1 MDVSKILTI
10 PSLFSARVIAG
21 RDGLPRSVTGI
32 MVLEAVDIENWG
44 NEGEIILTSYFA
56 LKDLSPDEITQF
68 MQKLTSIGI
77 SALIVKLDRF
87 VSDIPVTIT
96 DYCDLHAL
104 PLIQIPKEVK
114 YESVI
119 LEILGP
125 IIDSNIALLN
135 RHYDV
140 HNKLT
145 RMALKEP
152 SLLQILEELKKMIG
166 CDVTLINHTHHLQIS
181 TNPALDDFTVI
192 KIHPIAA
199 ARYMNFS
206 YKHLHVEYIGE
217 NDGVRK
223 QAGGGDISRGGGPN
237 ISGGSGLD
245 ISRGSGLD
253 INRSG
258 GADIS
263 RSASSDINRAV
274 SVDVPNLDHAR
285 YELVIHNRGKVIDND
300 DFMVIENVVS
310 FLQMELLKQ
319 YSISQNRFHRNNN
332 LVSDLLNGRNF
343 DSGHSDDLLNALHID
358 LHPCYQVIMIRLA
371 SKDPQMQ
378 GDPDWANG
386 IFYGLKTQYKSRWM
400 SVAYLEKQNRITF
413 LYNFP
418 RKTGPILPGT
428 AQEIVETVQKTP
440 GIPEFYYQISLS
452 SASDRNG
459 IPKIN
464 QEAVDIQ
471 KILHLFY
478 RQDSALSYDDLGI
491 YKLFM
496 STGNLEHPE
505 RFIPPNLLQF
515 RKDYPELMDT
525 LSCFLETNQS
535 FSETAAAM
543 YLHPKTIRYRVNK
556 IIQILGFNFSD
567 PEQVLQA
574 QIASRLFKLMG

>member
-10 PSLFSARVIAG
+10 PSLSFARVIAG
-21 RDGLPRSVTGI
+21 NDGLPRSVTGI

-56 LKDLSPDEITQF
+56 LKDLSTDEITQF
-68 MQKLTSIGI
+68 MCKLTSIGI

-87 VSDIPVTIT
+87 VSDIPVTVT
-96 DYCDLHAL
+96 DYCNLHAL

-125 IIDSNIALLN
+125 IIDSNIAMLN

-152 SLLQILEELKKMIG
+152 SLLQLLEELKKMIG
-166 CDVTLINHTHHLQIS
+166 CDVTLINHTHHQQIS
-181 TNPALDDFTVI
+181 TNPVLDDFAVI
-192 KIHPIAA
+192 KIHPITAT
-199 ARYMNFS
+199 RYMNFS
-206 YKHLHVEYIGE
+206 YKHLHVEY
-217 NDGVRK
+217 
-223 QAGGGDISRGGGPN
+223 
-237 ISGGSGLD
+237 
-245 ISRGSGLD
+245 
-253 INRSG
+253 
-258 GADIS
+258 
-263 RSASSDINRAV
+263 SAESSKDRNRAI

-285 YELVIHNRGKVIDND
+285 YELVIHNRGKVIGND

-343 DSGHSDDLLNALHID
+343 DSAHSEDLLNALHID
-358 LHPCYQVIMIRLA
+358 LHPSYQVIMIRLT
-371 SKDPQMQ
+371 SKDPKFIS
-378 GDPDWANG
+378 DPDWANS
-386 IFYGLKTQYKSRWM
+386 IFYGLKTQYKNRWM
-400 SVAYLEKQNRITF
+400 NVAYLEKQNRITF
-413 LYNFP
+413 LYNFS
-418 RKTGPILPGT
+418 RKAGPILPGT
-428 AQEIVETVQKTP
+428 AQEIVETVRSSP
-440 GIPEFYYQISLS
+440 GIPDFNYQISLS
-452 SASDRNG
+452 STSDRNG

-505 RFIPPNLLQF
+505 RFIPPSLLQF
-515 RKDYPELMDT
+515 RKDHPELMET

-535 FSETAAAM
+535 FSETAASM
-543 YLHPKTIRYRVNK
+543 YLHPKTIRYRINK

-567 PEQVLQA
+567 PEQILQA